1 MENARSAPELAAQ
14 AAASAVMRE
23 AAASAV
29 VNVLQGESAEEKATK
44 VTSIPGTLI
53 FILTLP

>member
-1 MENARSAPELAAQ
+1 MLFERSPLLQMENARSAPELAAQ

-44 VTSIPGTLI
+44 VNTET
-53 FILTLP
+53 